1 MENPYKK
8 IDETEIPTNSHSAFQ
23 QGLHHGF
30 DEGVLACNKEWMTTL
45 DRIKRFAEI
54 WELNP
59 IPREKLYPLLVE
71 FLESLK
77 KEMETK

>member
-1 MENPYKK
+1 MKDDYYEAIIIPAK
-8 IDETEIPTNSHSAFQ
+8 IIVRD
-23 QGLHHGF
+23 
-30 DEGVLACNKEWMTTL
+30 KEWIAIL

-71 FLESLK
+71 FIDSLK
-77 KEMETK
+77 KEMEKK